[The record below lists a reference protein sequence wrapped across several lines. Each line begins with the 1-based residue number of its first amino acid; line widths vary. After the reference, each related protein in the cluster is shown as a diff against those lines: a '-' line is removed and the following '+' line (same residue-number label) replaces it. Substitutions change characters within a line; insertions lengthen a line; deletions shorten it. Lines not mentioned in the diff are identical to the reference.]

1 MASKINASDIRWF
14 RRRLKNWGDTNFR
27 DFPWRRTADPY
38 RLLVAE
44 CLLQKTTAS
53 QVKPIY
59 ERVLEK
65 YPKVQDLAIA
75 NPDELLEL
83 LRPLGLL
90 KRSTFLKAAAGMVVD
105 EHGGEVPNTEKKL
118 LKLPGVGLYVARS
131 VLANAFGQ
139 PTAVLD
145 TNVSRI
151 LERFFGLGG
160 QRIKSRD
167 KQLWA
172 LAQEVAPPT
181 EVSRWNLTLLDF
193 DQRIV

>member
-1 MASKINASDIRWF
+1 MPPARYAN
-14 RRRLKNWGDTNFR
+14 
-27 DFPWRRTADPY
+27 
-38 RLLVAE
+38 
-44 CLLQKTTAS
+44 
-53 QVKPIY
+53 
-59 ERVLEK
+59 
-65 YPKVQDLAIA
+65 A
-75 NPDELLEL
+75 NPDELLEM

-90 KRSTFLKAAAGMVVD
+90 KRSTFLKAAARMVVD
-105 EHGGEVPNTEKKL
+105 EHGGEVPDSEKEL

-167 KQLWA
+167 KELWA
-172 LAQEVAPPT
+172 LAAEVAPES

-193 DQRIV
+193 GAKVCTALRPKCSECPLQPGCCYGRELLEAS